1 MQADRDRP
9 SLIYMYA
16 IVRADQPDGTVLERM
31 QGVDDAAVEELV
43 EGPLAALY
51 SQVSL
56 DVWGPEV
63 LDEHVRNMDW
73 LAPRA
78 TQHQQVL
85 AALQAAGHGMLPL
98 PFATLYHQRDTMRE
112 LLRARQAELT
122 ARLQRLERAEE
133 WTLKIAQDP
142 AVFEQHVE
150 RLSPALARAEE
161 QSRVAPPGKAYLLRK
176 QLETLRRGE
185 AALVTTRQSDEI
197 EQRVTPLVEASI
209 REPISR
215 QAGTASDDNQG
226 DTATRLVLK
235 LALLMRQDSRDST
248 LTQLAAIAEEY
259 GEFGYV
265 FELAGPW
272 PPYSFAGVDSEKD
285 G

>member
-1 MQADRDRP
+1 MSQ
-9 SLIYMYA
+9 LTYLYA
-16 IVRADQPDGTVLERM
+16 IVRAGQPDDTMLGRL

-43 EGPLAALY
+43 EGSLAALY

-56 DVWGPEV
+56 DVWGPDV

-85 AALQAAGHGMLPL
+85 AALQAASHSMLPL
-98 PFATLYHQRDTMRE
+98 PFATLYHRRDTVRD
-112 LLRARQAELT
+112 LLCARQAELAT
-122 ARLQRLERAEE
+122 RLERLERAEE

-161 QSRVAPPGKAYLLRK
+161 QSRAAPPGKAYLLRK
-176 QLETLRRGE
+176 QLETLRRSE
-185 AALVTTRQSDEI
+185 AARVTTRQSDEI
-197 EQRVTPLVEASI
+197 EQRVTPLVAATI
-209 REPISR
+209 REPITR
-215 QAGTASDDNQG
+215 QARTAGVDQGG
-226 DTATRLVLK
+226 DTATRVVLK
-235 LALLMRQDSRDST
+235 LALLLRQDTRDSVQ
-248 LTQLAAIAEEY
+248 TQLAAIAEEF

-272 PPYSFAGVDSEKD
+272 PPYSFAGVEPEKD
-285 G
+285 V